1 MKKLVI
7 QDLNLKDKKVLL
19 RVDFNVPLNDQ
30 GQITDDSRITAAIET
45 IHYILKQNGSVII
58 LSHLGRPDGKK
69 DPRYSLKVCADR
81 LAHFLNQNV
90 IMAND
95 CIGIEVNELKKNLKP
110 KEVLVLENVRF
121 HQEEQI
127 KDQALAYAQKLA
139 QYADV
144 YVNDAFGCS
153 HRDDA
158 SIVALATC
166 FPNAA
171 AMGFLIQKELQY
183 LGDKLSNP
191 RKPFAALIGGS
202 KVSSKMGLLKCL
214 VSKVDKLLIGGAMA
228 HTFLKALGYDVGQSK
243 VEENYFKEALDLMRL
258 CKSQNV
264 EVVFPIDLV
273 FASEIKE
280 GAKSKLITLKKG
292 ECYQGIAVDIGDQ
305 TIIEFTKHLQNVK
318 TLFWNGPFGVFEI
331 TPFGQ
336 GTFKMAQM
344 IASLDCLKIV
354 GGGDSVAAI
363 NQSGLQDHFDHLST
377 GGGASI
383 EFIEHQT
390 LIGVEA
396 LSNKN

>member
-19 RVDFNVPLNDQ
+19 RVDFNVPLNDE
-30 GQITDDSRITAAIET
+30 GQITDDSRIVAAIET
-45 IHYILKQNGSVII
+45 IKYIIKQNGSVII
-58 LSHLGRPDGKK
+58 LSHLGRPDGEK
-69 DPRYSLKVCADR
+69 DPKFSLKVCADR
-81 LAHFLNQNV
+81 LAHFLNQSV

-95 CIGIEVNELKKNLKP
+95 CIGQEVNELKKNLKP

-121 HQEEQI
+121 HKEEQL
-127 KDQALAYAQKLA
+127 KDKALTYAQKLA
-139 QYADV
+139 EHADV

-158 SIVALATC
+158 SIVALAKC

-191 RKPFAALIGGS
+191 KKPFAALIGGS

-243 VEENYFKEALDLMRL
+243 VEEDYFKEALDLMRL

-264 EVVFPIDLV
+264 EVVLPIDLV
-273 FASEIKE
+273 FTSEIKAA
-280 GAKSKLITLKKG
+280 AKSKLISLNKG
-292 ECYQGIAVDIGDQ
+292 ESYQGFAVDIGDK
-305 TIIEFTKHLQNVK
+305 TIIEFEKHLQDVK
-318 TLFWNGPFGVFEI
+318 TIFWNGPFGVFEI
-331 TPFGQ
+331 APFGQ
-336 GTFKMAQM
+336 GTFKMAQI
-344 IASLDCLKIV
+344 IAKLSCLKII

-363 NQSGLQDHFDHLST
+363 NQSGLQAHFDHLST

-390 LIGVEA
+390 LIGVKA
-396 LSNKN
+396 LSNKK